1 MVERH
6 KATNPIDIVSLGVVA
21 LNEQDALPGLL
32 QDITSQDFPH
42 ERMQI
47 VLVDGGSCDAT
58 RHIMQQFKNEH
69 SGHAGCFHSVL
80 VLANP
85 RKIQA
90 AGWNVV
96 IDNACGDCVIR
107 VDAHSGIAPDFV
119 SKNVEVLDS
128 GEWVCGGFRPTVIEE
143 GTHTPWMDTLHLSEE
158 AAFGSSVAAYR
169 REGEAGY
176 VDSVF
181 HGAYRREVL
190 AEVGHFDERLLRTE
204 DNDFHF
210 RIRQLGYQIRFDPA
224 IRSEQHMRGSLKK
237 MLKQKYGNGFW
248 VGRTVY
254 VQPGCLALHHFIPLV
269 FILGIVLLTV
279 IGLVATW
286 MPFMVCGV
294 LYALVCVLLAVRATA
309 QSGHMD
315 VTRLALPFVF
325 MGIHISYG
333 IGTVVGLIAGIVR
346 PLKK

>member
-1 MVERH
+1 MTERSR
-6 KATNPIDIVSLGVVA
+6 ATHPIDVVSVGVVA
-21 LNEQDALPGLL
+21 LNEEQALPGLL
-32 QDITSQDFPH
+32 HDILQQDFPH
-42 ERMQI
+42 DRMQI
-47 VLVDGGSCDAT
+47 VLVDGGSSDNT
-58 RHIMQQFKNEH
+58 RLIMEQFKKEH
-69 SGHAGCFHSVL
+69 SCDKGCFRSVL
-80 VLANP
+80 VLDNP

-90 AGWNVV
+90 AGWNIV
-96 IDNACGDCVIR
+96 IDNASGDAVIR

-119 SKNVEVLDS
+119 SQNVNVLNT

-269 FILGIVLLTV
+269 FICGIVLLSL
-279 IGLVATW
+279 IGVCISW
-286 MPFMVCGV
+286 MPFIVCGS
-294 LYALVCVLLAVRATA
+294 LYTLVCVLLAVRATA

-315 VTRLALPFVF
+315 VTRLVLPFIF
-325 MGIHISYG
+325 MAIHVSYG
-333 IGTVVGLIAGIVR
+333 VGTVAGLMVGLIR
-346 PLKK
+346 SFL